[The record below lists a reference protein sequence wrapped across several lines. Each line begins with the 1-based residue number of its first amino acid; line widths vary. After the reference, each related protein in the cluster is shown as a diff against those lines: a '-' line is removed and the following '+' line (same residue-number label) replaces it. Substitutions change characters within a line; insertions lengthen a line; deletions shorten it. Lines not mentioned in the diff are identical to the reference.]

1 MNSFF
6 KTITGL
12 TLFLILILSPGISY
26 PYEKAWGTEYKEFIE
41 SIDRGTRYTEF
52 DPADKPDYKNRIA
65 VFIYSLNKGAE
76 REIKIVRLKINPETD
91 YLFYRGKL
99 CGITENRGLI
109 NINEGETILK
119 NLTSK
124 FGNPEADK
132 KSSLYVYTF
141 KKGRTR
147 IILYQQL
154 LDNKSMRCRI
164 YSYTNDIFNTLFSD

>member
-1 MNSFF
+1 MNLFL
-6 KTITGL
+6 KTVTSL
-12 TLFLILILSPGISY
+12 TLFLLIILSPEISFS
-26 PYEKAWGTEYKEFIE
+26 YEKVWGTDYKKFIE
-41 SIDRGTRYTEF
+41 SIDRGTDYTEF
-52 DPADKPDYKNRIA
+52 DPADKPDYRNRIA

-76 REIKIVRLKINPETD
+76 GEIKIVRLKINPETD

-109 NINEGETILK
+109 NITEGEKILK
-119 NLTSK
+119 NLTRK
-124 FGNPEADK
+124 FGDPEADR
-132 KSSLYVYTF
+132 KSSLYIYTF

-154 LDNKSMRCRI
+154 IDNKSMRCRV